1 MSALEEAKQA
11 LTDLLDNARVGNI
24 IPIRLPSQIEA
35 IQATLLQAEKEHQDE
50 IADLRRRP
58 SGDIETVLQ
67 DNAEFMR
74 VAIHDLKNPLASI
87 KGYSD
92 LLNNPAMGGELSP
105 MQSQLLQVVRSN
117 SKRMEALLEDMSI
130 MNRLRN
136 GVTKVNQKMDMF
148 KNIAM
153 VVDKKMRPLAEEL
166 NRQLEFDTPQGLPLL
181 NVDGDLIAIIF
192 NKLVENALRYS
203 PEGTGK
209 VVVRAWGSEGSL
221 LIVEVQDNGVGMTP
235 EEVARLGELFFRSD
249 NEVIRAF
256 KGSGLGI
263 PIAYGLVDVLR
274 GKITVES
281 EPNIGTK
288 FVVTLEG
295 MS

>member
-1 MSALEEAKQA
+1 MSALEQAKQA
-11 LTDLLDNARVGNI
+11 LAELLENARVGNI

-35 IQATLLQAEKEHQDE
+35 IQAALLDAEKQHQDE

-58 SGDIETVLQ
+58 SGDIETVLK

-105 MQSQLLQVVRSN
+105 MQSQLLQVIRSN
-117 SKRMEALLEDMSI
+117 SKRMEALLEDMSV
-130 MNRLRN
+130 MNRLR
-136 GVTKVNQKMDMF
+136 GGITKVNQKMDMF

-153 VVDKKMRPLAEEL
+153 VIEKKMRPLAEEL
-166 NRQLEFDTPQGLPLL
+166 NRQLEFDIPQGLPLL
-181 NVDGDLIAIIF
+181 NVDGDLIAIVF
-192 NKLVENALRYS
+192 NKLIENGLRYS
-203 PEGTGK
+203 PEGEGK
-209 VVVRAWGSEGSL
+209 VTVKARNENNK
-221 LIVEVQDNGVGMTP
+221 LIVDVEDNGVGMT
-235 EEVARLGELFFRSD
+235 EEEMSHLGELFYRAD
-249 NEVIRAF
+249 NDVVRAY

-274 GKITVES
+274 GTISVHS
-281 EPNIGTK
+281 EPNKGTR
-288 FVVTLEG
+288 FTVTFEG

>member
-1 MSALEEAKQA
+1 MSALDEAKQA
-11 LTDLLDNARVGNI
+11 LAELLENARVGNI

-35 IQATLLQAEKEHQDE
+35 IQSAIVQAEKEHQDE

-58 SGDIETVLQ
+58 SGDIESVLH

-130 MNRLRN
+130 MNRLRG
-136 GVTKVNQKMDMF
+136 GVTKVNPKMDMF

-153 VVDKKMRPLAEEL
+153 VIEKKLRPLAEEL
-166 NRQLEFDTPQGLPLL
+166 NRQLTFEIPQGLPLL

-203 PEGTGK
+203 PEGEGK
-209 VVVRAWGSEGSL
+209 VTVRARAEGSL
-221 LIVEVQDNGVGMTP
+221 LVVDVEDNGVGMTP

-249 NEVIRAF
+249 NEVVRAF

-281 EPNIGTK
+281 QPNKGTR
-288 FVVTLEG
+288 FVVTFEG

>member
-1 MSALEEAKQA
+1 MSALEQAKQA
-11 LTDLLDNARVGNI
+11 LAELLENARVGNI

-35 IQATLLQAEKEHQDE
+35 IQAALLDAEKEHQDE

-92 LLNNPAMGGELSP
+92 LLNNPAMGGELSA

-117 SKRMEALLEDMSI
+117 SKRMEALLEDMSV
-130 MNRLRN
+130 MNRLRG

-153 VVDKKMRPLAEEL
+153 VIEKKMRPVAEEL
-166 NRQLEFDTPQGLPLL
+166 NRQLEFDIPQGLPLL
-181 NVDGDLIAIIF
+181 NVDGDLIAIVF
-192 NKLVENALRYS
+192 NKLIENGLRYS
-203 PEGTGK
+203 PEGEGK
-209 VVVRAWGSEGSL
+209 VTLKARNENNKLV
-221 LIVEVQDNGVGMTP
+221 VEVEDNGVGMT
-235 EEVARLGELFFRSD
+235 EEELSHLGELFYRAD
-249 NEVIRAF
+249 NDVVRAY

-274 GKITVES
+274 GTITVQS
-281 EPNIGTK
+281 EPNKGTR
-288 FVVTLEG
+288 FTVTFEG

>member
-1 MSALEEAKQA
+1 MSALEQAKQA
-11 LTDLLDNARVGNI
+11 LAELLENARVGNI
-24 IPIRLPSQIEA
+24 IPIRLPSQLEA
-35 IQATLLQAEKEHQDE
+35 IQAALLDAEKEHQDE

-58 SGDIETVLQ
+58 GGDIETVLR

-105 MQSQLLQVVRSN
+105 MQSQLLQVIRSN
-117 SKRMEALLEDMSI
+117 SKRMEALLEDMSV
-130 MNRLRN
+130 MNRLR
-136 GVTKVNQKMDMF
+136 GGITKVNQKMDMF

-153 VVDKKMRPLAEEL
+153 VIEKKMRPLAEEL
-166 NRQLEFDTPQGLPLL
+166 NRQLEFDIPQGLPLL
-181 NVDGDLIAIIF
+181 NVDGDLIAIVF
-192 NKLVENALRYS
+192 NKLIENGLRYS

-209 VVVRAWGSEGSL
+209 VSVKARGEGNK
-221 LIVEVQDNGVGMTP
+221 LIVDVEDNGVGMT
-235 EEVARLGELFFRSD
+235 EEEQSHLGELFYRAD
-249 NEVIRAF
+249 NDVVRAY

-274 GKITVES
+274 GTITVKS
-281 EPNIGTK
+281 EPNKGTC
-288 FVVTLEG
+288 FTVSFEG

>member
-1 MSALEEAKQA
+1 MSALEQAKQA
-11 LTDLLDNARVGNI
+11 LAELLENARVGNI
-24 IPIRLPSQIEA
+24 IPIRLPSQLEA
-35 IQATLLQAEKEHQDE
+35 IQAALLDAEKEHQDE

-58 SGDIETVLQ
+58 SGDIETVQ
-67 DNAEFMR
+67 RDNAEFMR

-105 MQSQLLQVVRSN
+105 MQSQLLQVIRSN
-117 SKRMEALLEDMSI
+117 SKRMEALLEDMSV
-130 MNRLRN
+130 MNRLR
-136 GVTKVNQKMDMF
+136 GGITKVNQKMDMF

-153 VVDKKMRPLAEEL
+153 VIEKKMRPLAEEL
-166 NRQLEFDTPQGLPLL
+166 NRQLEFDIPQGLPLL
-181 NVDGDLIAIIF
+181 NVDGDLIAIVF
-192 NKLVENALRYS
+192 NKLIENGLRYS

-209 VVVRAWGSEGSL
+209 VSIKARAEGNK
-221 LIVEVQDNGVGMTP
+221 LIVDVEDNGVGMT
-235 EEVARLGELFFRSD
+235 EEELSHLGELFYRAD
-249 NEVIRAF
+249 NDVVRAY

-274 GKITVES
+274 GTISVTS
-281 EPNIGTK
+281 EPNKGTR
-288 FVVTLEG
+288 FTVSFEG

>member
-1 MSALEEAKQA
+1 MSALEETKQA
-11 LTDLLDNARVGNI
+11 LAELLENARVGNI

-35 IQATLLQAEKEHQDE
+35 IQASLLQAEKEHQDE

-58 SGDIETVLQ
+58 GGDIETVMH

-130 MNRLRN
+130 MNRLR
-136 GVTKVNQKMDMF
+136 GGITKVNQKMDMF

-153 VVDKKMRPLAEEL
+153 VIEKKMRPLAEEL
-166 NRQLEFDTPQGLPLL
+166 NRQLEFEIPQGLPLL
-181 NVDGDLIAIIF
+181 NVDGDLVATVF
-192 NKLVENALRYS
+192 VKLVENSLRYS

-209 VVVRAWGSEGSL
+209 VVIRAKGEGSL
-221 LIVEVQDNGVGMTP
+221 LVVEVEDNGVGMTP
-235 EEVARLGELFFRSD
+235 EEVGRLGELFFRSD
-249 NEVIRAF
+249 NEVVRAY

-281 EPNIGTK
+281 ELNKGTR
-288 FVVTLEG
+288 FVVSFDG

>member
-1 MSALEEAKQA
+1 MSALDEAKQA
-11 LTDLLDNARVGNI
+11 LAELLENARVGNI

-35 IQATLLQAEKEHQDE
+35 IQAALLQAEKEHQDE

-58 SGDIETVLQ
+58 GGDIETVMH

-130 MNRLRN
+130 MNRLRG

-153 VVDKKMRPLAEEL
+153 VIEKKMRPLAEEL
-166 NRQLEFDTPQGLPLL
+166 NRQLEFEIPQGLPLL
-181 NVDGDLIAIIF
+181 NVDGDLMATVF
-192 NKLVENALRYS
+192 VKLVENALRYS

-209 VVVRAWGSEGSL
+209 VVVRAKADGNRL
-221 LIVEVQDNGVGMTP
+221 VVDVEDNGVGMTP
-235 EEVARLGELFFRSD
+235 EEVGRLGELFFRSD
-249 NEVIRAF
+249 NEVVRAY

-263 PIAYGLVDVLR
+263 PIAYGLVDVLK
-274 GKITVES
+274 GKISVES
-281 EPNIGTK
+281 ESQKGTH
-288 FVVTLEG
+288 FVVSFDG

>member
-209 VVVRAWGSEGSL
+209 VVVRAWGGEGSL

>member
-1 MSALEEAKQA
+1 MSALEQAKQA
-11 LTDLLDNARVGNI
+11 LAELLENARVGNI

-35 IQATLLQAEKEHQDE
+35 IQAALIDAEKEHQDE

-58 SGDIETVLQ
+58 SGDIETVLH

-92 LLNNPAMGGELSP
+92 LLNNPAMGGELTP
-105 MQSQLLQVVRSN
+105 MQSQLLQVIRSN
-117 SKRMEALLEDMSI
+117 SKRMEALLEDMSV
-130 MNRLRN
+130 MNRLRG

-153 VVDKKMRPLAEEL
+153 VIEKKMRPVAEEL
-166 NRQLEFDTPQGLPLL
+166 NRQLEFDIPQGLPLL
-181 NVDGDLIAIIF
+181 NVDGDLIAIVF
-192 NKLVENALRYS
+192 NKLIENGLRYS
-203 PEGTGK
+203 PEGEGK
-209 VVVRAWGSEGSL
+209 VTLKARNENNKLVVD
-221 LIVEVQDNGVGMTP
+221 VEDNGVGMT
-235 EEVARLGELFFRSD
+235 EEELSHLGELFYRAD
-249 NEVIRAF
+249 NDVVRAY

-274 GKITVES
+274 GTISVQS
-281 EPNIGTK
+281 EPNKGTH
-288 FVVTLEG
+288 FTVTFEG

>member
-1 MSALEEAKQA
+1 MSALEQAKQA
-11 LTDLLDNARVGNI
+11 LAELLENARVGNI

-35 IQATLLQAEKEHQDE
+35 IQAALLDAEKEHQDE

-117 SKRMEALLEDMSI
+117 SKRMEALLEDMSV
-130 MNRLRN
+130 MNRLRG

-153 VVDKKMRPLAEEL
+153 VIEKKMRPVAEEL
-166 NRQLEFDTPQGLPLL
+166 NRQLEFDIPQGLPLL
-181 NVDGDLIAIIF
+181 NVDGDLIAIVF
-192 NKLVENALRYS
+192 NKLIENGLRYS
-203 PEGTGK
+203 PEGEGK
-209 VVVRAWGSEGSL
+209 VTLKARNENNKLV
-221 LIVEVQDNGVGMTP
+221 VEVEDNGVGMT
-235 EEVARLGELFFRSD
+235 EEELSHLGELFYRAD
-249 NEVIRAF
+249 NDVVRAY

-274 GKITVES
+274 GTITVQS
-281 EPNIGTK
+281 EPNKGTR
-288 FVVTLEG
+288 FTVTFEG

>member
-1 MSALEEAKQA
+1 MSALEQAKQA
-11 LTDLLDNARVGNI
+11 LAELLENARVGNI
-24 IPIRLPSQIEA
+24 IPIRLPSQLEA
-35 IQATLLQAEKEHQDE
+35 IQAALLDAEKEHQDE

-58 SGDIETVLQ
+58 GGDIETVQ
-67 DNAEFMR
+67 RDNAEFMR

-105 MQSQLLQVVRSN
+105 MQSQLLQVIRSN
-117 SKRMEALLEDMSI
+117 SKRMEALLEDMSV
-130 MNRLRN
+130 MNRLR
-136 GVTKVNQKMDMF
+136 GGMTKVNQKMDMF

-153 VVDKKMRPLAEEL
+153 VIEKKMRPLAEEL
-166 NRQLEFDTPQGLPLL
+166 NRQLEFDIPQGLPLL
-181 NVDGDLIAIIF
+181 NVDGDLIAIVF
-192 NKLVENALRYS
+192 NKLIENGLRYS

-209 VVVRAWGSEGSL
+209 VSIKARAEGNK
-221 LIVEVQDNGVGMTP
+221 LIVDVEDNGVGMT
-235 EEVARLGELFFRSD
+235 EEELSHLGELFYRAD
-249 NEVIRAF
+249 NDVVRAY

-274 GKITVES
+274 GTISVTS
-281 EPNIGTK
+281 EPNKGTC
-288 FVVTLEG
+288 FTVSFEG

>member
-11 LTDLLDNARVGNI
+11 LAELLENARVGNI

-35 IQATLLQAEKEHQDE
+35 IQASLLQAEKEHQDE

-58 SGDIETVLQ
+58 GGDIETVMH

-117 SKRMEALLEDMSI
+117 SKRMETLLEDMSI
-130 MNRLRN
+130 MNRLRG

-153 VVDKKMRPLAEEL
+153 VIEKKMRPLAEEI
-166 NRQLEFDTPQGLPLL
+166 NRQLEFEIPQGLPLL
-181 NVDGDLIAIIF
+181 NVDGDLVATVFI
-192 NKLVENALRYS
+192 KLVENGLRYS

-209 VVVRAWGSEGSL
+209 VVVRAKGEGSVL
-221 LIVEVQDNGVGMTP
+221 VVEVEDNGVGMTT
-235 EEVARLGELFFRSD
+235 EEVGRLGELFFRSD
-249 NEVIRAF
+249 NEVVRAY

-274 GKITVES
+274 GKISVES
-281 EPNIGTK
+281 EPNKGTR
-288 FVVTLEG
+288 FVVSFDG

>member
-35 IQATLLQAEKEHQDE
+35 IQAALLQAEKEHQDE

-117 SKRMEALLEDMSI
+117 SKRMEMLLEDMSI
-130 MNRLRN
+130 MNRLRG

-153 VVDKKMRPLAEEL
+153 VIDKKMRPLAEEL

-209 VVVRAWGSEGSL
+209 VVVRARGEGSL
-221 LIVEVQDNGVGMTP
+221 LIVEVEDNGVGMTP

-249 NEVIRAF
+249 NEVVRAF

-281 EPNIGTK
+281 QPNIGTK

>member
-11 LTDLLDNARVGNI
+11 LAELLENARVGNI

-35 IQATLLQAEKEHQDE
+35 IQASLLQAEKEHQDE

-58 SGDIETVLQ
+58 GGDIETVMH

-130 MNRLRN
+130 MNRLRG

-153 VVDKKMRPLAEEL
+153 VIEKKMRPLAEEI
-166 NRQLEFDTPQGLPLL
+166 NRQLEFEIPQGLPLL
-181 NVDGDLIAIIF
+181 NVDGDLVATVFI
-192 NKLVENALRYS
+192 KLVENGLRYS

-209 VVVRAWGSEGSL
+209 VTVRAKGEGSVL
-221 LIVEVQDNGVGMTP
+221 VVEVEDNGVGMTT
-235 EEVARLGELFFRSD
+235 EEVGRLGELFFRSD
-249 NEVIRAF
+249 NEVVRAY

-274 GKITVES
+274 GKISVDS
-281 EPNIGTK
+281 EPNKGTR
-288 FVVTLEG
+288 FVVSFDG